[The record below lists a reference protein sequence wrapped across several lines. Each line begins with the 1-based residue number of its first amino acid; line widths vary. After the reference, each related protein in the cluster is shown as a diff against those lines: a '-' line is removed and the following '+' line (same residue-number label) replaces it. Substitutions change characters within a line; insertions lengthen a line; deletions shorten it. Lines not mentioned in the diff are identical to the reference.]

1 MGGICGGRWYTDVV
15 STFIQTKS
23 RKAKKGIASP
33 SGAVEFVRTKLGIE
47 PDERQAEALRSE
59 AKRGILNCSRQWGK
73 STMGAAKAVYRAFTR
88 AKSLVLVAS
97 PTDRQSAELV
107 NKAAEMMGRLGIR
120 RRGDGHNAASLV
132 FPNGSRIVGL
142 PGMEHTVRG
151 FSGASLLLIDEA
163 SRVPDRVYKALLP
176 VLARS
181 DGDLWLMSTPWYKQG
196 FFYEAWAHGGPDWMR
211 MRVPATECAWISK
224 RYLEERREDLG
235 PVWFPREFLCE
246 FMDSGAG
253 VFERE
258 LIEAALD
265 YSIMP
270 IDVDG
275 GGMRR

>member
-1 MGGICGGRWYTDVV
+1 MLT
-15 STFIQTKS
+15 IQKQV
-23 RKAKKGIASP
+23 KQAPEKKEARRMSQAP
-33 SGAVEFVRTKLGIE
+33 NAAEFARTRLGIE
-47 PDERQAEALRSE
+47 LDEAQEQVMLSH
-59 AKRGILNCSRQWGK
+59 AKRGILNCTRQWGK
-73 STMGAAKAVYRAFTR
+73 STIAAAKAVHRAYTR
-88 AKSLVLVAS
+88 EKSLVLVAS

-107 NKAAEMMGRLGIR
+107 NKAAEMTGRLGIR

-196 FFYEAWAHGGPDWMR
+196 FFYEAWTHGGPDWMR
-211 MRVPATECAWISK
+211 VRVPATECAWMSK

-253 VFERE
+253 VFERD
-258 LIEAALD
+258 LIEAAIDYGIAPLGVDRLD
-265 YSIMP
+265 L
-270 IDVDG
+270 DG
-275 GGMRR
+275 GTRR

>member
-1 MGGICGGRWYTDVV
+1 M
-15 STFIQTKS
+15 
-23 RKAKKGIASP
+23 
-33 SGAVEFVRTKLGIE
+33 EFVRTKLGIE

-132 FPNGSRIVGL
+132 FPNGARIVGL

-235 PVWFPREFLCE
+235 PVWFPREFMCE
-246 FMDSGAG
+246 FMDSGTG

-265 YSIMP
+265 YSIAP
-270 IDVDG
+270 LEVDG
-275 GGMRR
+275 GGIRR